1 MQPKQFFAFQ
11 RVGLPPLIVLVIS
24 CLGIL
29 ASCVDPKTKATITG
43 PTCVT
48 LTKDQIQKGWI
59 DPGYTKPGATDKIT
73 WLKLYTSYGGPETN
87 FSANVHGMETDN
99 TEPAGSKLDL
109 NTGTDCNVKLPDD
122 LAIGSNSIDISTL
135 DIFNADGTVKKE
147 LEYVKFTPQ
156 LFPSNRTFMNYAV
169 EVVYTTGAQQKGG
182 TLPCPPCIYCRPP
195 CDSL

>member
-11 RVGLPPLIVLVIS
+11 RVGLPPLLVLVIS
-24 CLGIL
+24 C
-29 ASCVDPKTKATITG
+29 

-48 LTKDQIQKGWI
+48 LTKDQIQKGWV

-73 WLKLYTSYGGPETN
+73 WLKLYTSYGGPGTN
-87 FSANVHGMETDN
+87 FSANVHGMESDN

-109 NTGTDCNVKLPDD
+109 NTGTGCTVSFPADM
-122 LAIGSNSIDISTL
+122 AIGSNSIDISTL
-135 DIFNADGTVKKE
+135 DIFNADGSVKKE

-156 LFPSNRTFMNYAV
+156 AFPSDKMFLNYTV
-169 EVVYTTGAQQKGG
+169 EVVYTTGTQQKGG
-182 TLPCPPCIYCRPP
+182 SLPCPPCIYCRPP